1 MIWAVVPIKSFSMA
15 KQRLAS
21 VLPSVARRHL
31 AEAMA
36 EDVLA
41 ALAASKE
48 LDGILVVTADADVA
62 RLAAR
67 FGARV
72 SARNAEAGH
81 TAAVTGAAHDL
92 AAEGCTTMLTVP
104 GDIPLLAPEDV
115 AALVA
120 AHAPAPAFTIAP
132 SHDEHGSNAILCS
145 PPAAVKLRFGDD
157 SFRPH
162 LAAAEAC
169 GITPRVVHLPRVAR
183 DVDQP
188 EDLEALLRMRPG
200 GRTLEALSAV
210 DLFRH
215 RRDACPSFDMSS
227 PS

>member
-1 MIWAVVPIKSFSMA
+1 MIWAIVPIKSFSIA

-21 VLPSVARRHL
+21 ALPPAARRHL

-41 ALAASKE
+41 ALTASKE

-62 RLAAR
+62 RFAAR

-81 TAAVTGAAHDL
+81 TAAVTGAARDL
-92 AAEGCTTMLTVP
+92 AAEACTTMMTVP
-104 GDIPLLAPEDV
+104 GDIPLLAPEDI

-120 AHAPAPAFTIAP
+120 AHGPAPAFTIAP
-132 SHDEHGSNAILCS
+132 SHDELGSNAILCS
-145 PPAAVKLRFGDD
+145 PPAAVPLRFGED

-162 LAAAEAC
+162 LAAAAAC

-188 EDLEALLRMRPG
+188 EDLEALLRMGPA
-200 GRTLEALSAV
+200 GRTLEALSST

-215 RRDACPSFDMSS
+215 RRASWPSFDTSS

>member
-1 MIWAVVPIKSFSMA
+1 MIWAVVPIKSFLMA
-15 KQRLAS
+15 KQRLAAA
-21 VLPSVARRHL
+21 LPPAARRRL

-41 ALAASKE
+41 ALAASTE
-48 LDGILVVTADADVA
+48 LAGILVVTADADAA
-62 RLAAR
+62 RLALR

-81 TAAVTGAAHDL
+81 TAAVTGAARDL
-92 AAEGCTTMLTVP
+92 ADAGCTTMLTVP
-104 GDIPLLAPEDV
+104 GDIPLLAPGDV

-120 AHAPAPAFTIAP
+120 AHGPAPAFTITP
-132 SHDEHGSNAILCS
+132 SHDELGSNAILCS
-145 PPAAVKLRFGDD
+145 PPEAVPLRFGDD

-162 LAAAEAC
+162 LVAATAC

-200 GRTLEALSAV
+200 GRTLEALSSI
-210 DLFRH
+210 DLVPH
-215 RRDACPSFDMSS
+215 RRNAWPSFDTSS

>member
-1 MIWAVVPIKSFSMA
+1 
-15 KQRLAS
+15 
-21 VLPSVARRHL
+21 
-31 AEAMA
+31 MA

-72 SARNAEAGH
+72 SANRAEDGH
-81 TAAVTGAAHDL
+81 TAAVTGAARDL
-92 AAEGCTTMLTVP
+92 AGEGCATMLTVP
-104 GDIPLLAPEDV
+104 GDIPLLAPEDI

-120 AHAPAPAFTIAP
+120 AHGPAPAFTIAP
-132 SHDEHGSNAILCS
+132 SHDELGSNAILCS
-145 PPAAVKLRFGDD
+145 PPAAVPLRFGDD

-162 LAAAEAC
+162 LAAAAAC

-188 EDLEALLRMRPG
+188 EDLAALLSMRPT
-200 GRTLEALSAV
+200 GRTREALSSINLLA
-210 DLFRH
+210 H
-215 RRDACPSFDMSS
+215 GRDSWLSFDTSS